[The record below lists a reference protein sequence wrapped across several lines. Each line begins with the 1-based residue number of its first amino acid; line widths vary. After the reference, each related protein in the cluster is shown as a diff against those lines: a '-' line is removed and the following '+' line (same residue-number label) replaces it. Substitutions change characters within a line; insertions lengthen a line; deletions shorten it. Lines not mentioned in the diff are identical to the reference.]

1 MDPRP
6 ELILSSDPGL
16 ASVQGGGSGA
26 SHNTEATMPTTSIPA
41 DQILAPGKEPK
52 LKARYRTGTKK
63 ARLFDL
69 LAPAK
74 GVTVD
79 HIAATL
85 GWLPHTTRA
94 ALTGLKKDGVVI
106 EKLPPL
112 KDTNHSRYRLA
123 REG

>member
-26 SHNTEATMPTTSIPA
+26 SHNTEATMPTPSIPA
-41 DQILAPGKEPK
+41 DQVLTPAKNPRPTSK
-52 LKARYRTGTKK
+52 YRTGTKK
-63 ARLFDL
+63 ARLVEL
-69 LAPAK
+69 LSSAK

-94 ALTGLKKDGVVI
+94 ALTGLKKDGIVI